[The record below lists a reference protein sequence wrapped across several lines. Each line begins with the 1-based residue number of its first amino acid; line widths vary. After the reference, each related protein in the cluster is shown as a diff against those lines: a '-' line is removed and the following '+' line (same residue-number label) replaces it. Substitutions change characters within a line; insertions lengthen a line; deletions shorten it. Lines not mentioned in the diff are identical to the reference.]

1 MTHKTVID
9 TILNI
14 IHKKQFN
21 HLGMIKKNIYFL
33 QTSPE
38 HLIITGKSESATWP
52 PDADKKYKPISRVK
66 NQCFLKR

>member
-33 QTSPE
+33 Q
-38 HLIITGKSESATWP
+38 SATWP

-66 NQCFLKR
+66 NNSRTSAS